1 MHTEVPDVLVPAPA
15 EDQKSV
21 LIVDN
26 SADNREVLR
35 TALERLGVQTLE
47 ATEARQGV
55 QLAHQ
60 HHPRVIVLDLEAEA
74 ADEEGVRLELDAQ
87 SRRDD
92 GYLLVLGR
100 SVEYEASL
108 PKECIVP
115 KPYHYAPLLRTIERL
130 LTKRA

>member
-1 MHTEVPDVLVPAPA
+1 VLAPTPN
-15 EDQKSV
+15 QPQQSV

-26 SADNREVLR
+26 SDDSREVLS
-35 TALERLGVQTLE
+35 TALQRLGVQTFE
-47 ATEARQGV
+47 ATGARQGV

-60 HHPRVIVLDLEAEA
+60 HRPRVIVLDLEAEA

-87 SRRDD
+87 SREEH

-100 SVEYEASL
+100 SADYEETL
-108 PKECIVP
+108 PKDCIVP

-130 LTKRA
+130 LSSSRSS